1 MLAFLPVGASLQLLT
16 KGLEEEVYT
25 GTVDGS
31 VVGLSDRISQELEGF
46 ETEPDRRNVEFITE
60 PYRDYDELL
69 DRLMAKRCRLRR
81 FLREIGGYTLVPGS
95 TLSLGGADEFQISD
109 EHNAYYGFI
118 RDSYGTDVVTASS
131 HLNIGVEDDE
141 DLVRAYR
148 VLRAE
153 ASMFLAWTA
162 ASPFLNGEV
171 TGFHSTRW
179 HIFPKTPVHVPFF
192 RDRAAFVAWVEARLA
207 DGSMQ
212 NPRHLWASVRPNG
225 PESPHELSRLELRVC
240 DRTSCP
246 ESLKAVVAFLEARV
260 WSVLEDP
267 TIDPLS
273 LHDDEALQ
281 VLVRDNEEAA
291 ACQSLDAELRD
302 WQTGRT
308 VRAKDWIAER
318 VESLG
323 PVLRSHGLDQYMPTL
338 LERLKTGSTAQCW
351 LEQVRRGR
359 TVESVIEEAT
369 REMADQDVEVMGAEC
384 S

>member
-1 MLAFLPVGASLQLLT
+1 
-16 KGLEEEVYT
+16 
-25 GTVDGS
+25 
-31 VVGLSDRISQELEGF
+31 
-46 ETEPDRRNVEFITE
+46 
-60 PYRDYDELL
+60 
-69 DRLMAKRCRLRR
+69 
-81 FLREIGGYTLVPGS
+81 
-95 TLSLGGADEFQISD
+95 
-109 EHNAYYGFI
+109 
-118 RDSYGTDVVTASS
+118 
-131 HLNIGVEDDE
+131 
-141 DLVRAYR
+141 
-148 VLRAE
+148 
-153 ASMFLAWTA
+153 
-162 ASPFLNGEV
+162 
-171 TGFHSTRW
+171 
-179 HIFPKTPVHVPFF
+179 
-192 RDRAAFVAWVEARLA
+192 
-207 DGSMQ
+207 
-212 NPRHLWASVRPNG
+212 
-225 PESPHELSRLELRVC
+225 
-240 DRTSCP
+240 
-246 ESLKAVVAFLEARV
+246 V

-323 PVLRSHGLDQYMPTL
+323 SVLRSHGLDQYMPTL
-338 LERLKTGSTAQCW
+338 LERLETGSTAQCW